1 MRFRQAFTRSV
12 DVTVPALMRA
22 AASLRVRPASVSPV
36 PAGCP
41 ACVAGACNPGTVA
54 DTTRLAAAAPRT
66 ERVNSRRESLGIARN
81 CQIIRLPNCPIP
93 DSGIRKH
100 REEVVMTRRLACIL
114 TVFAV
119 LATVSRPAAQA
130 PRFLDKET
138 FFEMESVGSP
148 AISPDGRHIV
158 FAREW
163 VDKVKDQSRSN
174 IWIVSADGSRVRE
187 LTRGNWRDSA
197 PVWAPDSRRIA
208 FVSDRDG
215 TPQLHVLYVDTGDV
229 AQLTH
234 LQRAV
239 TNVRW
244 SPDGKQLAFTQIL
257 PDEDPPL
264 RVELPKRP
272 RNAEWAKPAVL
283 VDRLSWAR
291 DGTGPVEK
299 GFTHIFT
306 IDAALGG
313 TPRQI
318 TDGKYNHADPDW
330 AADGQTIYF
339 SGIRKPDAEYQRGDS
354 EIYAVD
360 LKTLDVRALS
370 ERKGPDT
377 NPTASPDGRWIAY
390 TGYDDRDYT
399 NTISSLYLMDR
410 NGGARR
416 AWAAT
421 LSESP
426 NDLTWA
432 SDSSGVYFT
441 VGDKGSTSL
450 YFAPVQGEL
459 RKLTDDSPRTLH
471 GLSIS
476 NTGTAAA
483 VRSTPLRPGQLVT
496 FRMADARN
504 SAAWKMLVDV
514 NQDVLANV
522 KLADYEEMWF
532 TSKDGLRIQGW
543 LMKPANFEP
552 AKKYPMVLWIHGGPW
567 SMYDVGFSWS
577 FQNFAA
583 NGYAVLWTNPRG
595 STGYGQEFVNGIQ
608 KAYPGR
614 DYDDL
619 MAGVDAALAKGFI
632 DERNLFVCG
641 GSRTGCRRSPTCW
654 PGSTSTSGP
663 PRRRPRPQT

>member
-1 MRFRQAFTRSV
+1 
-12 DVTVPALMRA
+12 
-22 AASLRVRPASVSPV
+22 
-36 PAGCP
+36 
-41 ACVAGACNPGTVA
+41 
-54 DTTRLAAAAPRT
+54 
-66 ERVNSRRESLGIARN
+66 
-81 CQIIRLPNCPIP
+81 
-93 DSGIRKH
+93 
-100 REEVVMTRRLACIL
+100 MTRRLACIL

-119 LATVSRPAAQA
+119 LTTVSRPAAQA

-174 IWIVSADGSRVRE
+174 IWIVNADGSRVRE
-187 LTRGNWRDSA
+187 LTRGSWRDRD

-215 TPQLHVLYVDTGDV
+215 TPQLHVLYVDTGEV

-239 TNVRW
+239 ASVRW

-257 PDEDPPL
+257 PDEDPLP

-272 RNAEWAKPAVL
+272 RNAEWAKPAVI

-291 DGTGPVEK
+291 DGTGPIDK
-299 GFTHIFT
+299 GYTHIFT

-318 TDGKYNHADPDW
+318 TDGKYNHADPEW
-330 AADGQTIYF
+330 SADGQTIYF

-459 RKLTDDSPRTLH
+459 RKTDRR
-471 GLSIS
+471 LSE
-476 NTGTAAA
+476 
-483 VRSTPLRPGQLVT
+483 
-496 FRMADARN
+496 D
-504 SAAWKMLVDV
+504 AAWPVD
-514 NQDVLANV
+514 LE
-522 KLADYEEMWF
+522 Y
-532 TSKDGLRIQGW
+532 
-543 LMKPANFEP
+543 
-552 AKKYPMVLWIHGGPW
+552 
-567 SMYDVGFSWS
+567 
-577 FQNFAA
+577 
-583 NGYAVLWTNPRG
+583 
-595 STGYGQEFVNGIQ
+595 
-608 KAYPGR
+608 
-614 DYDDL
+614 
-619 MAGVDAALAKGFI
+619 
-632 DERNLFVCG
+632 
-641 GSRTGCRRSPTCW
+641 RTGCRRAFHPAA
-654 PGSTSTSGP
+654 SGP
-663 PRRRPRPQT
+663 AGHVPHGGRTEQRGVEDAGGREPGRAGQREARRLRRDVVHVEGRSQNSRLA